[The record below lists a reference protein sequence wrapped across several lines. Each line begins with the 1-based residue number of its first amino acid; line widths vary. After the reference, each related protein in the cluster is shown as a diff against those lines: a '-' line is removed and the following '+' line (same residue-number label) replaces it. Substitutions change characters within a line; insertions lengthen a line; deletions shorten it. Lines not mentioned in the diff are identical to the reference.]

1 MALKNDAAL
10 RERGNRVI
18 PGGMYGHLSVYKHV
32 PKNYPQYFSR
42 AEGCRLWDV
51 DGNEYIDFLCA
62 FGPMIA
68 GYGNP
73 RIRAA
78 ADAQRDQMDTGGGPA
93 PVMIDLAEH
102 MVHQVSH
109 ADWALFGKNGND
121 ATTVCNMVA
130 RAQNG
135 KRKILVGSHAYHGA
149 QPWCNHMSPGIP
161 AEEQVH
167 YPTFVYNDVESLT
180 AAAKAVAGDLA
191 GILVSTFK
199 HDVGYPGE
207 LVDPAFARAV
217 RQICDAEDAALIVD
231 DVRGGLRLTLD
242 ASWTAHGVQVDLSGW
257 GKAMGNG
264 EPIAAILGSERYRD
278 AAASIFATGS
288 FWFQAAPM
296 AAALET
302 LQLLEELDAPKRMRA
317 VGQLFRDGLEG
328 QAKRHG
334 HALQQSGPV
343 EMPNLMFEDDDRQR
357 SKGLSFCE
365 HALNNGVYLNPYHN
379 LFMSVAHTERDID
392 QALEATNRAFQAL
405 T

>member
-1 MALKNDAAL
+1 M
-10 RERGNRVI
+10 
-18 PGGMYGHLSVYKHV
+18 
-32 PKNYPQYFSR
+32 
-42 AEGCRLWDV
+42 
-51 DGNEYIDFLCA
+51 
-62 FGPMIA
+62 
-68 GYGNP
+68 
-73 RIRAA
+73 
-78 ADAQRDQMDTGGGPA
+78 
-93 PVMIDLAEH
+93 
-102 MVHQVSH
+102 
-109 ADWALFGKNGND
+109 
-121 ATTVCNMVA
+121 
-130 RAQNG
+130 
-135 KRKILVGSHAYHGA
+135 
-149 QPWCNHMSPGIP
+149 
-161 AEEQVH
+161 
-167 YPTFVYNDVESLT
+167 
-180 AAAKAVAGDLA
+180 
-191 GILVSTFK
+191 
-199 HDVGYPGE
+199 
-207 LVDPAFARAV
+207 
-217 RQICDAEDAALIVD
+217 D

-317 VGQLFRDGLEG
+317 VGQLLRDGLED

-334 HALQQSGPV
+334 HALQQSGPA